1 MSETQNPTS
10 PLEELALLRNQIVQL
25 ERQLRELKGREQLAR
40 QEEARLHTV
49 LMSMPVMVDAFDSDW
64 NIVLWN
70 RECERVSGYSAE
82 EIVGNPKAVEQ
93 LYPDPAY
100 RERMMREWRERGDDY
115 RHWQWEMT
123 AKDGSIKTVAWY
135 NISKQVPIAPWKT
148 WGIGVEI
155 TEQRKVEEALQ
166 ESERQFRS
174 VFENVP
180 VGIYRTSPD
189 GRTLMAN
196 PAFVRMLGYSSFE
209 ELARRNL
216 EEVSL
221 DVQYPRSLFKQRLEK
236 DGRATGLESTWTKRD
251 GSTLYAL
258 ENARIVRDSRGRVLY
273 YEGTVEDITER
284 AQMEAELEEYRN
296 HMAHTERLAALGT
309 LSATVAHEMNQ
320 PLTVIR
326 LTIQNCLA
334 QLQDAHGVQEVVD
347 DLKDCLEEVSTASSI
362 VDRFKGFARHS
373 ARRKPGKTNLHAVA
387 ERVVRVWGDAARRR
401 NISLVLNG
409 LDRLGELRVDER
421 DVEQVFFSLVE
432 NAVQAA
438 DGLRDH
444 RLSITGAARRE
455 SVELRFADDCGGI
468 APEHVGRVFEPFF
481 TTKNGDEGTGL
492 GLCIVEQALSRVRG
506 KIQVENRPGEGVTFV
521 ITLPCGDG

>member
-10 PLEELALLRNQIVQL
+10 PL
-25 ERQLRELKGREQLAR
+25 
-40 QEEARLHTV
+40 TV
-49 LMSMPVMVDAFDSDW
+49 LMNMPVMIDAFDSDW

-100 RERMMREWRERGDDY
+100 RERMMRQWKERGDDY
-115 RHWQWEMT
+115 RHWPWEMT
-123 AKDGSIKTVAWY
+123 ARDGRIKTVAWY
-135 NISKQVPIAPWKT
+135 NISKQVPIAPWRT

-155 TEQRKVEEALQ
+155 TEQRKAEEALRKSENRYRTLV
-166 ESERQFRS
+166 ESAGESIGVVSNEGVFLFINTTGAERFGGRPEDYIGKTMWELFPREIADRQARS
-174 VFENVP
+174 VQTVIETGRGMNVIAP
-180 VGIYRTSPD
+180 T
-189 GRTLMAN
+189 
-196 PAFVRMLGYSSFE
+196 
-209 ELARRNL
+209 
-216 EEVSL
+216 
-221 DVQYPRSLFKQRLEK
+221 
-236 DGRATGLESTWTKRD
+236 
-251 GSTLYAL
+251 
-258 ENARIVRDSRGRVLY
+258 IVRDRIRWHNTTIEPLKDTNGRIDSALVVARDVHELQQ
-273 YEGTVEDITER
+273 
-284 AQMEAELEEYRN
+284 AQKELEEYRN

-309 LSATVAHEMNQ
+309 LSAMVAHEMNQ

-334 QLQDAHGVQEVVD
+334 QLPDAHGMQQVVD

-373 ARRKPGKTNLHAVA
+373 TRSKPGKTNLHAVA

-409 LDRLGELRVDER
+409 LEPLGELRVDER

-444 RLSITGAARRE
+444 RLSITGAARGE

-481 TTKNGDEGTGL
+481 TTKSGEEGTGL

-506 KIQVENRPGEGVTFV
+506 KIQVENRLGEGVTFV
-521 ITLPCGDG
+521 VTLPCAVPG